1 MGQQP
6 MIDIAYDVLNN
17 SKVAVVFIELFNN
30 VSEIKGLTQTQKDD
44 KIAQFYTDLSLDGR
58 FVIMEDNK
66 WDLKSRHRLE
76 EVRKVSAEELID
88 DDDEYEIEEE

>member
-17 SKVAVVFIELFNN
+17 SKSAVVFIELFNN
-30 VSEIKGLTQTQKDD
+30 VSEIKGLTQAQKED

-76 EVRKVSAEELID
+76 EVKKVSAEELID
-88 DDDEYEIEEE
+88 DEEDEIEEE

>member
-17 SKVAVVFIELFNN
+17 SKAAVVFIELFNN
-30 VSEIKGLTQTQKDD
+30 VSEIKGLTQAQKED

-76 EVRKVSAEELID
+76 EVKKVSAEELID
-88 DDDEYEIEEE
+88 DEEDEIEEE

>member
-17 SKVAVVFIELFNN
+17 SKKAVVFIDLFDN
-30 VSEIKGLTQTQKDD
+30 VSEVKGLTKMQKED

-58 FVIMEDNK
+58 FVILEDNK

-76 EVRKVSAEELID
+76 EVKKVSAEELMD
-88 DDDEYEIEEE
+88 DDDEEVEE

>member
-17 SKVAVVFIELFNN
+17 SKAAVVFIELFNN
-30 VSEIKGLTQTQKDD
+30 VSEIKGLNQAQKED

-76 EVRKVSAEELID
+76 EVKKVSAEELID
-88 DDDEYEIEEE
+88 DEEDEIEEE